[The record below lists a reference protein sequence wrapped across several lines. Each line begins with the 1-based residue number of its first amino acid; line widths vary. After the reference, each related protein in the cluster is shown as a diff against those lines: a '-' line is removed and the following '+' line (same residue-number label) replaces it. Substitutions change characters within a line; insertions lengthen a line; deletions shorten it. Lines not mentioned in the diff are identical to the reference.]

1 MNWIDLHADTP
12 LRLYRNHGS
21 LEKNNFHLDL
31 VRSTPFAHF
40 LQCAAL
46 YCPADI
52 TDAEGFSFVL
62 SMLDYFEG
70 EIGKCR
76 GAALIRSAAD
86 FRTAWKTGKR
96 AFLLTVEDA
105 RILNGRQER
114 IALLHSRGV
123 RIITPLWRGVSC
135 IGGAHDTSV
144 GLTDFGKCAVE
155 TMAALRILPDVSHAS
170 QQSFF
175 DIREITKTAG
185 LPLIATHS
193 CAAALCPH
201 TRNLTDAQIREIA
214 ESGGVVGLNLY
225 PPFLSRQG
233 DADFSDIF
241 RHLRHLYLVGGKELP
256 ALGTDFDGVGAL
268 PRGICG
274 MEDMPRVYTEMKKHG
289 FSEDEADRFFSGN
302 AERIIK
308 AVLL

>member
-21 LEKNNFHLDL
+21 LEKNNFHLD
-31 VRSTPFAHF
+31 VMRSTPFARF

-46 YCPADI
+46 YCPAGV
-52 TDAEGFSFVL
+52 TDAKGFSFVL
-62 SMLDYFEG
+62 SMSDYFEG

-76 GAALIRSAAD
+76 EATLIRSAAD
-86 FRTAWKTGKR
+86 FKAAWEAGKR
-96 AFLLTVEDA
+96 AFLLTLEDA
-105 RILNGRQER
+105 RILDGKTER

-135 IGGAHDTSV
+135 IGGAHDTAA
-144 GLTDFGKCAVE
+144 GLTDFGKRAVE
-155 TMAALRILPDVSHAS
+155 MMVSLRILPDVSHAS
-170 QQSFF
+170 PQSFS
-175 DIREITKTAG
+175 DIREIAKASG

-225 PPFLSRQG
+225 PPFLRRRG

-241 RHLRHLYLVGGKELP
+241 RHLRHLYLAGGKELP
-256 ALGTDFDGVGAL
+256 ALGTDFDGVDSL
-268 PRGICG
+268 PRGVCG
-274 MEDMPRVYTEMKKHG
+274 MEDMPRFYTEMKKQG

-302 AERIIK
+302 AKRIIK
-308 AVLL
+308 AIL